1 VKTHINHIF
10 PKTGS
15 ADRGAAV
22 RYAFDH
28 GFVRPGGTAPDGP
41 TG

>member
-15 ADRGAAV
+15 ADRAAV